1 MKQRSI
7 FVFISLLLIL
17 SPVFGA
23 MAADTSPRDYA
34 PVQKGFVSSGEKVL
48 PYAPDRI
55 MVKFKRSSIE
65 NSSLSIG
72 LQATRP
78 LPGAA
83 TGLMSI
89 DVIGKE
95 AGVKKISR
103 AYILMKDRE
112 LARRLGSDQWFRIDF
127 EKAVD
132 IPAVVERYASDPNV
146 EVAKPDWRAFP
157 AVVPSDPL
165 YADHWGHNNTAQLP
179 GYDWGGTW
187 DHTGPPVG
195 TAGFDANAQAAWDA
209 AQGFGDSNV
218 IIAILDSGV
227 DIDHP
232 DLNLVSG
239 YDFGVND
246 SNPDDNSSDAGH
258 GTCCAG
264 VAASAVNNGIGAC
277 GAAPGCRIM
286 PCKIANNQ
294 GSMYFSAIDNAIYWA
309 ADNGADVLSMSL
321 GAYADPGDLPS
332 TDAALEY
339 AWNAGCVILAATSND
354 NFSYMSYP
362 ANHNKV
368 IAVGAASPCGDR
380 KRSSSKTTEV
390 NPGVNT
396 DPNSYTCDG
405 ERWWGSNYGSTTKDA
420 AGAVDILAPT
430 ILPTTDISGSGGYES
445 GDYDMYFNGTSAATP
460 YAAGCA
466 ALVKAANPTFTP
478 AQIRDAMTSTATDIV
493 NVESSSGWDRY
504 SGYGM
509 VNVDAAIGGGGPV
522 APVADFSGTP
532 TSGDYPLAVAFSDQ
546 STGSP
551 TSWSWTFGD
560 GGNSTLQNP
569 TYTYTAAGTYTVA
582 LTTTNTDGS
591 DTATKTNYI
600 TVTAPPAPTAAFSG
614 TPTSGSY
621 PLDVAFTDQST
632 GSPTSWSWS
641 FGDGGTSTLQNP
653 VYTYN
658 AVGSY
663 DVSLT
668 VSNANGNDTTTKLG
682 YVTVTEPGT
691 GFCDDFA
698 DGDASDWSPTG
709 GTWSVVGQQLDGFDA
724 DNYVINLAPAGN
736 VGAGTMSV
744 DWTSLTGGSYTN
756 GMIIFAY
763 QDAQNY
769 RVADCRDGANKWYI
783 REFVNGSQS
792 NKTYLA
798 ETINTNQQYAL
809 VVTIDESGLVS
820 LTVDGV
826 SKVSYDFGNVIT
838 GQVGV
843 AVQKAHAQFD
853 NFCVDTGGTPPS
865 PPVAAFSG
873 TPTSGTTPLAVTFT
887 DQSTGSPTSWSWD
900 FGDSGTSTA
909 QNPSHTYTAAGTY
922 TVALTATNADG
933 SDTDTKVDYI
943 TVTSGGGGTWQVIT
957 YDDFEGGWGSY
968 TDGGGDCSLY
978 TGGTYAHQGSNAAD
992 IQDNSGVASSFY
1004 HTSGHDVS
1012 AYVDLEVEFWYMPV
1026 SMDRTGEDF
1035 WVQYFDGSA
1044 WQTVASFD
1052 THVDFEN
1059 NNFYHEV
1066 VSIPAGTYTYP
1077 ANAKL
1082 RFMCDA
1088 SGNRDDVYIDEV
1100 EFRGLTASS
1109 SSHPALASNKRSLSS
1124 AVSLDGNY
1132 PNPFNPMTTILFSL
1146 PREMPVTL
1154 RIFNVRGQVVT
1165 TLVNGTLSA
1174 GQHAVDWRANGV
1186 SSGVYFYRLETPNFK
1201 QTRRMIMLK

>member
-1 MKQRSI
+1 MRKPSLHL
-7 FVFISLLLIL
+7 VLLLSLFCLIATTSL
-17 SPVFGA
+17 A
-23 MAADTSPRDYA
+23 LAADRAFA
-34 PVQKGFVSSGEKVL
+34 PVQNGFVDRAPAVPEYAPGRVLVTLTPQGAKRAMQAQAMASGERASAVT
-48 PYAPDRI
+48 
-55 MVKFKRSSIE
+55 
-65 NSSLSIG
+65 G
-72 LQATRP
+72 LNELDATLQLVGMQRMTRP
-78 LPGAA
+78 YQPQKDPQLAHILGVDRRFIFEGDPSVDAMEAA
-83 TGLMSI
+83 R
-89 DVIGKE
+89 K
-95 AGVKKISR
+95 
-103 AYILMKDRE
+103 
-112 LARRLGSDQWFRIDF
+112 LA
-127 EKAVD
+127 A
-132 IPAVVERYASDPNV
+132 DPNV
-146 EVAKPDWRAFP
+146 ESATVDWRAFP
-157 AVVPSDPL
+157 TVSPNDPI
-165 YADHWGHNNTAQLP
+165 YPDQWGHNNTGQMLS
-179 GYDWGGTW
+179 YDWGSYT
-187 DHTGPPVG
+187 HTGPPVG
-195 TAGFDANAQAAWDA
+195 TPGFDSHAEEAWA
-209 AQGFGDSNV
+209 KSQGYGNGAV
-218 IIAILDSGV
+218 IAILDSGA
-227 DIDHP
+227 DTSHP
-232 DLNLVSG
+232 DLNLLPG
-239 YDFGVND
+239 YDFGDND
-246 SNPDDNSSDAGH
+246 SNPDDDSASPGH
-258 GTCCAG
+258 GTCCSG
-264 VAASAVNNGIGAC
+264 VAAAVANNNLGVSGIA
-277 GAAPGCRIM
+277 GAADIL
-286 PCKIANNQ
+286 PCKVADNG
-294 GSMYFSAIDNAIYWA
+294 GSMYFSYIQDALYWA
-309 ADNGADVLSMSL
+309 ADNGADVISMSF
-321 GAYADPGDLPS
+321 GAAISSDS
-332 TDAALEY
+332 ATDAALQY
-339 AWNAGCVILAATSND
+339 AYNAGVILFAATGNENASTI
-354 NFSYMSYP
+354 SYP
-362 ANHNKV
+362 AINQYV
-368 IAVGAASPCGDR
+368 VGVGAASPCGDR